1 MASPELDRAIALF
14 RAGKA
19 ETQAFTTIDEFR
31 VWYEQFTGQ
40 FELPEDAVFEQ
51 VGAGGVAAEWISTPG
66 VAQDRVVMYLHGGGY
81 VIGSMR
87 THRSPLS
94 YLSRVSD
101 ARVLG
106 LNYRLAPEH
115 PFPAAVEDSVAAY
128 RWLLADGVSPQRIVI
143 GGDSCGGGLTIATLV
158 ALNYFGDPLPAAG
171 ISHSGWTDLA
181 HTGDSFTTKSE
192 VDPLIDR
199 EMLEGMAAA
208 YLGDRSRTT
217 PLASPYYA
225 DLRGLPPLLLQ
236 VGTAEVLLDDSRRL
250 AGPRQG
256 SRCGCYAGGVGR
268 HAPRLAGLCI
278 VPPRSQGSPRALRSI
293 RPKAHCLS
301 EPLTCP
307 AD

>member
-1 MASPELDRAIALF
+1 MASPELDQAISMF
-14 RAGKA
+14 RAGKV
-19 ETQAFTTIDEFR
+19 ETQSFTTVEEFR

-51 VGAGGVAAEWISTPG
+51 VGAGGVSAEWVSTPG
-66 VAQDRVVMYLHGGGY
+66 VAADRVVMYLHGGGY
-81 VIGSMR
+81 MIGSMR

-115 PFPAAVEDSVAAY
+115 PFPAAVEDSVSAY
-128 RWLLADGVSPQRIVI
+128 NWLLEEGISPRRIVI
-143 GGDSCGGGLTIATLV
+143 AGDSCGGGLTIATLV
-158 ALNYFGDPLPAAG
+158 ALKYFGYPLPAAG

-181 HTGDSFTTKSE
+181 HTGESFVTKAE
-192 VDPLIDR
+192 ADPLIDK

-236 VGTAEVLLDDSRRL
+236 VGTAEVLLDDSIRL
-250 AGPRQG
+250 ADKAKESGVDVALEVWDDMPHVWQAFASFLPEARQALDN
-256 SRCGCYAGGVGR
+256 CGQFIKKHTG
-268 HAPRLAGLCI
+268 
-278 VPPRSQGSPRALRSI
+278 
-293 RPKAHCLS
+293 
-301 EPLTCP
+301 
-307 AD
+307 

>member
-1 MASPELDRAIALF
+1 MASPELDRAIAMF
-14 RAGKA
+14 RAGKE
-19 ETQAFTTIDEFR
+19 ETQAFTTVEEFR
-31 VWYEQFTGQ
+31 VWYERFTGQ

-51 VGAGGVAAEWISTPG
+51 VGAGGVSAEWISTPG
-66 VAQDRVVMYLHGGGY
+66 VSEDRVVMYLHGGGY
-81 VIGSMR
+81 MIGSMR

-106 LNYRLAPEH
+106 INYRLAPEH

-128 RWLLADGVSPQRIVI
+128 RWLLAEGISPSRIAI

-158 ALNYFGDPLPAAG
+158 ALKYFGHPLPAAG

-181 HTGDSFTTKSE
+181 HTGDSFVTKAE
-192 VDPLIDR
+192 EDPLIDK

-225 DLRGLPPLLLQ
+225 DLRGLPPLLVQ
-236 VGTAEVLLDDSRRL
+236 VGTAEVLLDDSVRL
-250 AGPRQG
+250 ADRAKEAGVDVTLEVWDDMPHVWQAFASFLPEAREALEH
-256 SRCGCYAGGVGR
+256 CGQFVKKHTG
-268 HAPRLAGLCI
+268 
-278 VPPRSQGSPRALRSI
+278 
-293 RPKAHCLS
+293 
-301 EPLTCP
+301 
-307 AD
+307 

>member
-1 MASPELDRAIALF
+1 MASPELDRAIAMF

-19 ETQAFTTIDEFR
+19 ETQAFTTVEEFR
-31 VWYEQFTGQ
+31 VWYEQFTAQ

-51 VGAGGVAAEWISTPG
+51 VGAGGVSAEWISTPG
-66 VAQDRVVMYLHGGGY
+66 VAEDRVVMYLHGGGY
-81 VIGSMR
+81 MIGSMR

-128 RWLLADGVSPQRIVI
+128 RWLLAEGVSPRRIAI
-143 GGDSCGGGLTIATLV
+143 GGDSYGGGLTIATLV
-158 ALNYFGDPLPAAG
+158 ALKYFGDPLPAAG

-181 HTGDSFTTKSE
+181 HTGDTFETKAE
-192 VDPLIDR
+192 EDPLIDK

-225 DLRGLPPLLLQ
+225 DLQGLPPLLVQ
-236 VGTAEVLLDDSRRL
+236 VGTAEVLLDDSLRL
-250 AGPRQG
+250 ADRAKEAGVDVTLEVWDDMPHVWQAFASFLPEAREALDH
-256 SRCGCYAGGVGR
+256 CGQFVQK
-268 HAPRLAGLCI
+268 HT
-278 VPPRSQGSPRALRSI
+278 V
-293 RPKAHCLS
+293 
-301 EPLTCP
+301 
-307 AD
+307 

>member
-1 MASPELDRAIALF
+1 MASPELDRAIAMF

-19 ETQAFTTIDEFR
+19 ETQAFTTVEEFR
-31 VWYEQFTGQ
+31 VWYEQFTAQ
-40 FELPEDAVFEQ
+40 FELPEDAAFEQ
-51 VGAGGVAAEWISTPG
+51 VGAGGVSAEWISTPG
-66 VAQDRVVMYLHGGGY
+66 VAEDRVVMYLHGGGY
-81 VIGSMR
+81 MIGSMR

-115 PFPAAVEDSVAAY
+115 PLPAAVEDSVAAY
-128 RWLLADGVSPQRIVI
+128 RWLLAEGVSPRRIAI

-158 ALNYFGDPLPAAG
+158 ALKYFGDPLPAAG

-181 HTGDSFTTKSE
+181 HTGDTFETKAE
-192 VDPLIDR
+192 EDPLIDK

-225 DLRGLPPLLLQ
+225 DLQGLPPLLVQ
-236 VGTAEVLLDDSRRL
+236 VGTAEVLLDDSLRL
-250 AGPRQG
+250 ADRAKEAGVDVTLEVWDDMPHVWQAFASFLPEAREALDH
-256 SRCGCYAGGVGR
+256 CGQFVQK
-268 HAPRLAGLCI
+268 HT
-278 VPPRSQGSPRALRSI
+278 V
-293 RPKAHCLS
+293 
-301 EPLTCP
+301 
-307 AD
+307 

>member
-1 MASPELDRAIALF
+1 MF

-19 ETQAFTTIDEFR
+19 DTQAFTTVEEFR

-51 VGAGGVAAEWISTPG
+51 VGAGGVSAEWVSVPGAAE
-66 VAQDRVVMYLHGGGY
+66 DRVVMYLHGGGY
-81 VIGSMR
+81 MIGSMR

-94 YLSRVSD
+94 YLSRVSN

-128 RWLLADGVSPQRIVI
+128 RWLLAQGISPQRIVI

-158 ALNYFGDPLPAAG
+158 ALNYLGEPLPAAG

-181 HTGDSFTTKSE
+181 HTGDSFVTKAE
-192 VDPLIDR
+192 VDPLIDKD
-199 EMLEGMAAA
+199 MLEGMASA

-225 DLRGLPPLLLQ
+225 DLRGLPPLLMQ
-236 VGTAEVLLDDSRRL
+236 VGTAEVLLDDSIRFAERAKE
-250 AGPRQG
+250 AGVDVTLEVWDDMPHVWQAFASFLPEARQ
-256 SRCGCYAGGVGR
+256 SLESCGEFVKKHTA
-268 HAPRLAGLCI
+268 
-278 VPPRSQGSPRALRSI
+278 
-293 RPKAHCLS
+293 
-301 EPLTCP
+301 
-307 AD
+307 

>member
-1 MASPELDRAIALF
+1 MF

-19 ETQAFTTIDEFR
+19 ETQAFTTVEEFR

-51 VGAGGVAAEWISTPG
+51 VGAGGVSAEWISTPG
-66 VAQDRVVMYLHGGGY
+66 VSQDRVVMYLHGGGY
-81 VIGSMR
+81 MIGSMR

-128 RWLLADGVSPQRIVI
+128 RWLLAEGVSPRRIVI

-158 ALNYFGDPLPAAG
+158 ALKYYGDPLPSAG

-181 HTGDSFTTKSE
+181 HTGDTFVTKAE
-192 VDPLIDR
+192 VDPLIDK

-236 VGTAEVLLDDSRRL
+236 VGTAEVLLDDSLRFADRAQE
-250 AGPRQG
+250 AGVDVTLEVWDDMPHVWQAFASFLPEG
-256 SRCGCYAGGVGR
+256 KQALENCGEFVR
-268 HAPRLAGLCI
+268 KH
-278 VPPRSQGSPRALRSI
+278 
-293 RPKAHCLS
+293 
-301 EPLTCP
+301 TT
-307 AD
+307 

>member
-1 MASPELDRAIALF
+1 MASPELDRAIAMF

-19 ETQAFTTIDEFR
+19 ETQAFTTVEEFR
-31 VWYEQFTGQ
+31 VWYEQFTAQ

-51 VGAGGVAAEWISTPG
+51 VGAGGVSAEWISTPG
-66 VAQDRVVMYLHGGGY
+66 VAEDRVVMYLHGGGY
-81 VIGSMR
+81 MIGSMR

-94 YLSRVSD
+94 YLSRASD

-128 RWLLADGVSPQRIVI
+128 RWLLAEGVSPRRIAI

-158 ALNYFGDPLPAAG
+158 ALKYFGDPLPAAG

-181 HTGDSFTTKSE
+181 HTGDTFETKAE
-192 VDPLIDR
+192 EDPLIDK

-225 DLRGLPPLLLQ
+225 DLQGLPPLLVQ
-236 VGTAEVLLDDSRRL
+236 VGTAEVLLDDSLRL
-250 AGPRQG
+250 ADRAKEAGVDVTLEVWDDMPHVWQAFASFLPEAREALDH
-256 SRCGCYAGGVGR
+256 CGQFVQK
-268 HAPRLAGLCI
+268 HT
-278 VPPRSQGSPRALRSI
+278 V
-293 RPKAHCLS
+293 
-301 EPLTCP
+301 
-307 AD
+307 

>member
-1 MASPELDRAIALF
+1 
-14 RAGKA
+14 
-19 ETQAFTTIDEFR
+19 

-40 FELPEDAVFEQ
+40 FQVPEDVVLEQ
-51 VGAGGVAAEWISTPG
+51 VGAGGVSAEWISTPG
-66 VAQDRVVMYLHGGGY
+66 VAEDRVVMYLHGGGY
-81 VIGSMR
+81 MIGSMR

-94 YLSRVSD
+94 YLSRASN

-128 RWLLADGVSPQRIVI
+128 RWLLDEGVSPRRIVI

-158 ALNYFGDPLPAAG
+158 ALKYFGYPLPAGG

-181 HTGDSFTTKSE
+181 HTGESFVTKAE
-192 VDPLIDR
+192 ADPLIDK

-225 DLRGLPPLLLQ
+225 DLTGLPPLLVQ
-236 VGTAEVLLDDSRRL
+236 VGTAEVLLDDSLRL
-250 AGPRQG
+250 AERAKEAGVDVTLEVWDDMPHVWQAFVSFLPEARQALD
-256 SRCGCYAGGVGR
+256 SCGQFVKEHTG
-268 HAPRLAGLCI
+268 
-278 VPPRSQGSPRALRSI
+278 
-293 RPKAHCLS
+293 
-301 EPLTCP
+301 
-307 AD
+307 

>member
-19 ETQAFTTIDEFR
+19 ETQAFTTVDEFR

-250 AGPRQG
+250 ADRAKEAGVDVTLEVWDDMPHVWQAFVSFLPEAREALEH
-256 SRCGCYAGGVGR
+256 CGQFVQKHTA
-268 HAPRLAGLCI
+268 
-278 VPPRSQGSPRALRSI
+278 
-293 RPKAHCLS
+293 
-301 EPLTCP
+301 
-307 AD
+307 

>member
-1 MASPELDRAIALF
+1 MASPELDRAIAMF

-19 ETQAFTTIDEFR
+19 ETQAFTTVEEFR
-31 VWYEQFTGQ
+31 VWYEQFTAQ

-51 VGAGGVAAEWISTPG
+51 VGAGGVSAEWISTPG
-66 VAQDRVVMYLHGGGY
+66 VAEDRVVMYLHGGGY
-81 VIGSMR
+81 MIGSMR

-128 RWLLADGVSPQRIVI
+128 RWLLAEGVSPRRIAI

-158 ALNYFGDPLPAAG
+158 ALKYFGDPLPAAG

-181 HTGDSFTTKSE
+181 HTGDTFETKAE
-192 VDPLIDR
+192 EDPLIDK

-225 DLRGLPPLLLQ
+225 DLQGCRHCWCKWAPLKS
-236 VGTAEVLLDDSRRL
+236 LLDDSLRL
-250 AGPRQG
+250 ADRAKEAGVDVTLEVWDDMPHVWQAFASFLPEAREALDH
-256 SRCGCYAGGVGR
+256 CGQFVQK
-268 HAPRLAGLCI
+268 HT
-278 VPPRSQGSPRALRSI
+278 V
-293 RPKAHCLS
+293 
-301 EPLTCP
+301 
-307 AD
+307 

>member
-1 MASPELDRAIALF
+1 MASPELDRAIAMF

-19 ETQAFTTIDEFR
+19 ETQDFTTVDEFR

-40 FELPEDAVFEQ
+40 FELPEDVVVEQ
-51 VGAGGVAAEWISTPG
+51 VGAGGVSAEWISTPG
-66 VAQDRVVMYLHGGGY
+66 VSQDRVVMYLHGGGY
-81 VIGSMR
+81 IIGSMR

-128 RWLLADGVSPQRIVI
+128 RWLLAEGVSPRRIVI

-158 ALNYFGDPLPAAG
+158 ALKYFGDPLPAGG

-181 HTGDSFTTKSE
+181 HTGDSFATKAE

-199 EMLEGMAAA
+199 DMLEGMAAA
-208 YLGDRSRTT
+208 YLGDRPRTT

-225 DLRGLPPLLLQ
+225 DLQCLPPLLVQ
-236 VGTAEVLLDDSRRL
+236 VGTAEVLLDDSLRL
-250 AGPRQG
+250 ADRAKEAGVDVTLEVWDDMPHVWQAFASFLPEARE
-256 SRCGCYAGGVGR
+256 SLEHCGEFVKKHTG
-268 HAPRLAGLCI
+268 
-278 VPPRSQGSPRALRSI
+278 
-293 RPKAHCLS
+293 
-301 EPLTCP
+301 
-307 AD
+307 

>member
-1 MASPELDRAIALF
+1 MASPELDRAISMF
-14 RAGKA
+14 RDGKV
-19 ETQAFTTIDEFR
+19 ETQAFTTVEEFR

-40 FELPEDAVFEQ
+40 FQVPEDVVLEQ
-51 VGAGGVAAEWISTPG
+51 VGAGGVSAEWISTPG
-66 VAQDRVVMYLHGGGY
+66 VAEDRVVMYLHGGGY
-81 VIGSMR
+81 MIGSMR

-94 YLSRVSD
+94 YLSRASN

-128 RWLLADGVSPQRIVI
+128 RWLLEEGVSPRRIVI

-158 ALNYFGDPLPAAG
+158 ALKYFGYPLPAGG

-181 HTGDSFTTKSE
+181 HTGESFVTKAE
-192 VDPLIDR
+192 ADPLIDK

-225 DLRGLPPLLLQ
+225 DLTGLPPLLVQ
-236 VGTAEVLLDDSRRL
+236 VGTAEVLLDDSLRL
-250 AGPRQG
+250 AERAKEAGVDVTLEVWDDMPHVWQAFVSFLPEARQALD
-256 SRCGCYAGGVGR
+256 SCGQFVKEHTG
-268 HAPRLAGLCI
+268 
-278 VPPRSQGSPRALRSI
+278 
-293 RPKAHCLS
+293 
-301 EPLTCP
+301 
-307 AD
+307 

>member
-1 MASPELDRAIALF
+1 M
-14 RAGKA
+14 
-19 ETQAFTTIDEFR
+19 
-31 VWYEQFTGQ
+31 
-40 FELPEDAVFEQ
+40 
-51 VGAGGVAAEWISTPG
+51 
-66 VAQDRVVMYLHGGGY
+66 
-81 VIGSMR
+81 IGSMR

-128 RWLLADGVSPQRIVI
+128 RWLLAEGVSPRRIAI

-158 ALNYFGDPLPAAG
+158 ALKYFGDPLPAAG

-181 HTGDSFTTKSE
+181 HTGDTFETKAE
-192 VDPLIDR
+192 EDPLIDK

-225 DLRGLPPLLLQ
+225 DLQGLPPLLVQ
-236 VGTAEVLLDDSRRL
+236 VGTAEVLLDDSLRL
-250 AGPRQG
+250 ADRAKEAGVDVTLEVWDDMPHVWQAFASFLPEAREALDH
-256 SRCGCYAGGVGR
+256 CGQFVQK
-268 HAPRLAGLCI
+268 HT
-278 VPPRSQGSPRALRSI
+278 V
-293 RPKAHCLS
+293 
-301 EPLTCP
+301 
-307 AD
+307 

>member
-158 ALNYFGDPLPAAG
+158 ALNYLGDPLPAAG

-250 AGPRQG
+250 ADRAKEAGVDVTLEVWDDMPHVWQAFVSFLPEAREALEH
-256 SRCGCYAGGVGR
+256 CGQFVQKHTA
-268 HAPRLAGLCI
+268 
-278 VPPRSQGSPRALRSI
+278 
-293 RPKAHCLS
+293 
-301 EPLTCP
+301 
-307 AD
+307 

>member
-1 MASPELDRAIALF
+1 MASPELDRAIAMF

-19 ETQAFTTIDEFR
+19 ETQAFTTVEEFR
-31 VWYEQFTGQ
+31 VWYEQFTAQ

-51 VGAGGVAAEWISTPG
+51 VGAGGVSAEWISTPG
-66 VAQDRVVMYLHGGGY
+66 VAEDRVVMYLHGGGY
-81 VIGSMR
+81 MIGSMR

-128 RWLLADGVSPQRIVI
+128 RWLLAEGVSPRRIAI

-158 ALNYFGDPLPAAG
+158 ALKYFGDPLPAAG

-181 HTGDSFTTKSE
+181 HTGDTFETKAE
-192 VDPLIDR
+192 EDPLIDK

-225 DLRGLPPLLLQ
+225 DLQGLPPLLVQ
-236 VGTAEVLLDDSRRL
+236 VGTAEVLLDDSLRL
-250 AGPRQG
+250 ADRAKE
-256 SRCGCYAGGVGR
+256 AGVDVTLEVWGG
-268 HAPRLAGLCI
+268 HAPRLAGI
-278 VPPRSQGSPRALRSI
+278 RIFPSRGKGSPRPLRSI
-293 RPKAHCLS
+293 RPETHCLS
-301 EPLTCP
+301 DP
-307 AD
+307 

>member
-1 MASPELDRAIALF
+1 MASPELDQAIAMF

-19 ETQAFTTIDEFR
+19 ETQAFSTVEEFR
-31 VWYEQFTGQ
+31 VWYERFTGQ

-51 VGAGGVAAEWISTPG
+51 VGAGGVSAEWISTPG
-66 VAQDRVVMYLHGGGY
+66 VSKDRVVMYLHGGGY
-81 VIGSMR
+81 MIGSMR

-128 RWLLADGVSPQRIVI
+128 RWLLAEGISPNRIAI

-158 ALNYFGDPLPAAG
+158 ALKYFGDPLPAAG

-181 HTGDSFTTKSE
+181 HTGDTFLTKAE

-225 DLRGLPPLLLQ
+225 DLRGLPPLLVQ
-236 VGTAEVLLDDSRRL
+236 VGTAEVLLDDSVRFADRAKE
-250 AGPRQG
+250 AGVDVTLEVWDDMPHVWQAFASFLPEAREALEH
-256 SRCGCYAGGVGR
+256 CGQFVQK
-268 HAPRLAGLCI
+268 H
-278 VPPRSQGSPRALRSI
+278 
-293 RPKAHCLS
+293 
-301 EPLTCP
+301 TN
-307 AD
+307 

>member
-1 MASPELDRAIALF
+1 MASPELDRAIAMF

-19 ETQAFTTIDEFR
+19 ETQAFTTVEEFR
-31 VWYEQFTGQ
+31 VWYEQFTAQ

-51 VGAGGVAAEWISTPG
+51 VGAGGVSAEWISTPG
-66 VAQDRVVMYLHGGGY
+66 VAEDRVVMYLHGGGY
-81 VIGSMR
+81 MIGSMR

-128 RWLLADGVSPQRIVI
+128 RWLLAEGVSPRRIAI

-158 ALNYFGDPLPAAG
+158 ALKYFGDPLPAAG

-181 HTGDSFTTKSE
+181 HTGDTFETNAE
-192 VDPLIDR
+192 EDPLIDK

-225 DLRGLPPLLLQ
+225 DLQGLPPLLVQ
-236 VGTAEVLLDDSRRL
+236 VGTAEVLLDDSLRL
-250 AGPRQG
+250 ADRAKEAGVDVTLEVWDDMPHVWQAFASFLPEAREALDH
-256 SRCGCYAGGVGR
+256 CGQFVQK
-268 HAPRLAGLCI
+268 HT
-278 VPPRSQGSPRALRSI
+278 V
-293 RPKAHCLS
+293 
-301 EPLTCP
+301 
-307 AD
+307 